1 MESIMD
7 HISETMSLH
16 KPFTDSIQKDLKKL
30 EQYYETDWITD
41 YEADEKGKIP
51 SDLKRGIL
59 SEDALYDLLYDAEMY
74 MKDNS

>member
-7 HISETMSLH
+7 RISETMSLH

-74 MKDNS
+74 MTDNS